1 MEPETY
7 RHMAAVEETHWW
19 FRGRRRIVTAAL
31 SRFLGADSAERK
43 ILEVGCG
50 VGGNIAMLSRF
61 GKVDA
66 VEPDVWAVEKARDK
80 SQAHVMA
87 GALPDRLPADLGDA
101 YDLVALLDVLEHI
114 EDAPGALSVLRQR
127 IANNGTLILTVP
139 AYPWMF
145 GDHDRRHH
153 HLRRYTQ
160 STLRAELRG
169 AGLNICFMGHF
180 NLLLLPPAVLVR
192 LAQRYTPFLKGD
204 DEARGAAGPA
214 NAVLNAIFALE
225 APLATRIPF
234 PAGLSILA
242 VARPV

>member
-7 RHMAAVEETHWW
+7 RHMAAVEESHWW
-19 FRGRRRIVTAAL
+19 FKGRRRIVTAAL
-31 SRFLGADSAERK
+31 QRLLGDFNPDCR
-43 ILEVGCG
+43 ILELGCG
-50 VGGNIAMLSRF
+50 VGGNLEMLSRF
-61 GKVDA
+61 GRVDA
-66 VEPDVWAVEKARDK
+66 VEPDAWAAGKSREKGCATVL
-80 SQAHVMA
+80 Q
-87 GALPDRLPADLGDA
+87 GALPDLLPEDLA
-101 YDLVALLDVLEHI
+101 PTYDLIAMLDVLEHI
-114 EDAPGALSVLRQR
+114 DDAPGALAAIHGR
-127 IANNGTLILTVP
+127 IVHNGRLLLTVP
-139 AYPWMF
+139 AYPWMY

-153 HLRRYTQ
+153 HLRRYTR

-169 AGLNICFMGHF
+169 AGFDICFMGHF

-204 DEARGAAGPA
+204 DEARGATGPA

-225 APLATRIPF
+225 APLAARIPF